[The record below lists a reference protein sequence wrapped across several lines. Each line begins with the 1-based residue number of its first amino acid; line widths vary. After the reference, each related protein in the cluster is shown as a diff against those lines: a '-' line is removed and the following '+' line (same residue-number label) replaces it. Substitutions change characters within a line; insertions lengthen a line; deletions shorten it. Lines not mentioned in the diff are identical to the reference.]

1 MINIDVILKSK
12 KWQKEAEIEKFIEEI
27 CKKLILLTEIK
38 KLLTKNFELELAI
51 SLVSDNQIKKIN
63 SQFRQ
68 KNKATNVLSFPA
80 LDEKILREI
89 GLKKLIGSSK
99 YLFLGDILIAYETVQ
114 KESIAQKKNFKD
126 HLSHLILH
134 SILHLIG
141 FDHENEK
148 DAEAMEALEVKI
160 LKKLNIKNPYIN

>member
-1 MINIDVILKSK
+1 MINIDIIVKSK
-12 KWQKEAEIEKFIEEI
+12 KWQKEAAIEKFVAEI
-27 CKKLILLTEIK
+27 CNKIILLTEIK
-38 KLLTKNFELELAI
+38 KILTKNFELELSVSLI
-51 SLVSDNQIKKIN
+51 SDSQIKKIN

-99 YLFLGDILIAYETVQ
+99 YLFLGDILIAYETVLQ
-114 KESIAQKKNFKD
+114 ESVAQKKNLKD
-126 HLSHLILH
+126 HLTHLILH

-148 DAEAMEALEVKI
+148 DAEEMEALEVKI
-160 LKKLNIKNPYIN
+160 LRKLNIKNPYIN